1 LICHL
6 HTIPVCLST
15 VEKILDFVLFDF
27 YFLSVNSRKIAM
39 DNVLEVIQDSILNAV
54 LVAVFLFNTSRVP
67 QAIELLKECLIL
79 LNNKVPQKRGE
90 FTILI

>member
-1 LICHL
+1 
-6 HTIPVCLST
+6 
-15 VEKILDFVLFDF
+15 
-27 YFLSVNSRKIAM
+27 M

-90 FTILI
+90 FTILILN

>member
-1 LICHL
+1 
-6 HTIPVCLST
+6 
-15 VEKILDFVLFDF
+15 
-27 YFLSVNSRKIAM
+27 M

-54 LVAVFLFNTSRVP
+54 LFAVFLFNTSRVP

-90 FTILI
+90 FTILILN